1 MSINSTLKK
10 EGIRVIGKLNTL
22 EINKIASNISE
33 KIVNAF
39 PEHGIN
45 QSDLFISIARLDM
58 YIAEMPNDMAMAKY
72 FYKNNSI
79 YFSKDMDL
87 DDLHTLALHECL
99 HFIQEVKNKQ
109 GKLLRMGLYNLEGYS
124 NNGMALNEAAVQ
136 HMASVASNSMLDSV
150 KYYNMELSTE
160 SPDFYPIQTAL
171 LNEMIYFTGS
181 YPLYHSTLYSND
193 IFKNTFIAKSSSKTY
208 SQIEKNFD
216 LICEYEALLSEHIYK
231 LSICSEEVKSIGKI
245 QKLNSKIDAYK
256 NIILEK
262 TLETQNIILLD
273 CFNAELN
280 NVRSLEDA
288 TAFEEHILGFK
299 DVLISTQNYN
309 FYNDFCADMLNKL
322 DEKREFL
329 LKYGNILD
337 VDSITNELAAVQE
350 QTYGFQFFKRLF
362 SKLLLL
368 FEEAF
373 REKNINKNN

>member
-10 EGIRVIGKLNTL
+10 EGINVIGKLNTL

-33 KIVNAF
+33 RLVAAF

-87 DDLHTLALHECL
+87 TNLHALALHECI

-109 GKLLRMGLYNLEGYS
+109 GKLLRLGLYNMEGRTS
-124 NNGMALNEAAVQ
+124 SGMALNEAAVQ
-136 HMASVASNSMLDSV
+136 HMASVAYNANMDTV
-150 KYYNMELSTE
+150 KYYNMEFATE
-160 SPDFYPIQTAL
+160 SPDFYPLQTAL

-193 IFKNTFIAKSSSKTY
+193 VFKNTFIAKSNARTY
-208 SQIEKNFD
+208 AQIEKNFD
-216 LICEYEALLSEHIYK
+216 LILEYESQLSNQVYK
-231 LSICSEEVKSIGKI
+231 LSICSDEQKGINKI
-245 QKLNSKIDAYK
+245 NRINSKIDAYK
-256 NIILEK
+256 KVILEK
-262 TLETQNIILLD
+262 TLETQNIILFN
-273 CFNAELN
+273 CFTNELA
-280 NVRSLEDA
+280 SIKTLEDIQEFRNNMDN
-288 TAFEEHILGFK
+288 FEN
-299 DVLISTQNYN
+299 LIITTENYN
-309 FYNDFCADMLNKL
+309 YFNSFYDDMMSKL
-322 DEKREFL
+322 EEKEEFL

-337 VDSITNELAAVQE
+337 MDSITLELSTVQE

-362 SKLLLL
+362 SKLKLL
-368 FEEAF
+368 FEETF
-373 REKNINKNN
+373 REKEY

>member
-10 EGIRVIGKLNTL
+10 EDIKLIGKLNTL

-33 KIVNAF
+33 RLVAAF

-87 DDLHTLALHECL
+87 TNLHALALHECL

-109 GKLLRMGLYNLEGYS
+109 GKLLRLGLYNMEGRTAS
-124 NNGMALNEAAVQ
+124 GMALNEAAVQ
-136 HMASVASNSMLDSV
+136 HMASVAYNANMDTV
-150 KYYNMELSTE
+150 KYYNMEFATE
-160 SPDFYPIQTAL
+160 SPDFYPLQTAL

-193 IFKNTFIAKSSSKTY
+193 VFKNTFIAKSSARTY
-208 SQIEKNFD
+208 AQIEKNFD
-216 LICEYEALLSEHIYK
+216 LILEYESQLSNQVYK
-231 LSICSEEVKSIGKI
+231 LSICSDEQKGINKI
-245 QKLNSKIDAYK
+245 NRINSKIDAYK
-256 NIILEK
+256 KVILEK
-262 TLETQNIILLD
+262 ALETQNIILFN
-273 CFNAELN
+273 CFTNELA
-280 NVRSLEDA
+280 SIKTLEDIQEFRNNMDN
-288 TAFEEHILGFK
+288 FEN
-299 DVLISTQNYN
+299 LIITTENYN
-309 FYNDFCADMLNKL
+309 YFNSFYDDMMSKL
-322 DEKREFL
+322 EEKEEFL

-337 VDSITNELAAVQE
+337 VDSITLELSTVQE

-362 SKLLLL
+362 SKLKLL
-368 FEEAF
+368 FEETF
-373 REKNINKNN
+373 REKEY

>member
-10 EGIRVIGKLNTL
+10 EGIKVIGKLNTL

-33 KIVNAF
+33 RLVAAF

-87 DDLHTLALHECL
+87 TNLHALALHECL

-109 GKLLRMGLYNLEGYS
+109 GKLLRLGLYNMEGRTAS
-124 NNGMALNEAAVQ
+124 GMALNEAAVQ
-136 HMASVASNSMLDSV
+136 HMASVAYNANMDTV
-150 KYYNMELSTE
+150 KYYNMEFATE
-160 SPDFYPIQTAL
+160 SPDFYPLQTAL

-193 IFKNTFIAKSSSKTY
+193 VFKNTFIAKSSARTY
-208 SQIEKNFD
+208 AQIEKNFD
-216 LICEYEALLSEHIYK
+216 LILEYESQLSNQVYK
-231 LSICSEEVKSIGKI
+231 LSICSDEQKGINKI
-245 QKLNSKIDAYK
+245 NRINSKIDAYK
-256 NIILEK
+256 KVILEK
-262 TLETQNIILLD
+262 ALETQNIILFN
-273 CFNAELN
+273 CFTNELA
-280 NVRSLEDA
+280 SIKTLEDIQEFRNNMDN
-288 TAFEEHILGFK
+288 FEN
-299 DVLISTQNYN
+299 LIITTENYN
-309 FYNDFCADMLNKL
+309 YFNSFYDDMMSKL
-322 DEKREFL
+322 EEKEEFL

-337 VDSITNELAAVQE
+337 VDSITLELSTVQE

-362 SKLLLL
+362 SKLKLL
-368 FEEAF
+368 FEETF
-373 REKNINKNN
+373 REKEY

>member
-39 PEHGIN
+39 PEHSIN

>member
-10 EGIRVIGKLNTL
+10 EGIKVIGKLNTL

-33 KIVNAF
+33 RLVAAF

-87 DDLHTLALHECL
+87 TNLHALALHECI

-109 GKLLRMGLYNLEGYS
+109 GKLLRLGLYNMEGRTS
-124 NNGMALNEAAVQ
+124 SGMALNEAAVQ
-136 HMASVASNSMLDSV
+136 HMASVAYNANMDTV
-150 KYYNMELSTE
+150 KYYNMEFATE
-160 SPDFYPIQTAL
+160 SPDFYPLQTAL

-193 IFKNTFIAKSSSKTY
+193 VFKNTFIAKSNARTY
-208 SQIEKNFD
+208 AQIEKNFD
-216 LICEYEALLSEHIYK
+216 LILEYESQLSNQVYK
-231 LSICSEEVKSIGKI
+231 LSICSDEQKGINKI
-245 QKLNSKIDAYK
+245 NRINSKIDAYK
-256 NIILEK
+256 KVILEK
-262 TLETQNIILLD
+262 TLETQNIILFN
-273 CFNAELN
+273 CFTNELA
-280 NVRSLEDA
+280 SIKTLEDIQEFRNNMDN
-288 TAFEEHILGFK
+288 FEN
-299 DVLISTQNYN
+299 LIITTENYN
-309 FYNDFCADMLNKL
+309 YFNSFYDDMMSKL
-322 DEKREFL
+322 EEKEEFL

-337 VDSITNELAAVQE
+337 MDSITLELSTVQE

-362 SKLLLL
+362 SKLKLL
-368 FEEAF
+368 FEETF
-373 REKNINKNN
+373 REKEY